1 MKFELKLYLF
11 CIMVYFSQGVIYEVG
26 SIISVSALFIIC
38 LIGLK
43 YMIIEI
49 VQKKIN
55 TISKLFFFLLALNV
69 LGFLFFNTLQSDV
82 GLSNIKRILFV
93 IMGGYFPFTYWSKR
107 NMLSKS
113 ILILYFYCLMI
124 LSVLCFLYYEV
135 LLTSEY
141 NRDNIVN
148 NIGYMF
154 VFLFPFIY
162 FIKNKWMSLISI
174 IVVILFV
181 LLSAKRGAIIVSLV
195 NILIYSYFNIKYALS
210 YNSLL
215 SKLRKIVAIILLVC
229 GLIFIYNELILSNEF
244 LLSRIET
251 FESNRKFN
259 YLALINN
266 WYNSDSYLNL
276 IFGFGFVSSVL
287 YTPEKVLAHNDWLE
301 LLTSFGLLG
310 VILYVT
316 IIVLISFKIKTIK
329 NDRNRFI
336 LKTILVSWI
345 FVSMFSMW
353 YNQIYAIFHTQLMAY
368 VLGSIIINKKGNEN
382 TVLYR

>member
-1 MKFELKLYLF
+1 
-11 CIMVYFSQGVIYEVG
+11 MVYFSQGVIYEVG

>member
-1 MKFELKLYLF
+1 
-11 CIMVYFSQGVIYEVG
+11 
-26 SIISVSALFIIC
+26 
-38 LIGLK
+38 
-43 YMIIEI
+43 
-49 VQKKIN
+49 
-55 TISKLFFFLLALNV
+55 
-69 LGFLFFNTLQSDV
+69 
-82 GLSNIKRILFV
+82 
-93 IMGGYFPFTYWSKR
+93 
-107 NMLSKS
+107 
-113 ILILYFYCLMI
+113 
-124 LSVLCFLYYEV
+124 
-135 LLTSEY
+135 
-141 NRDNIVN
+141 
-148 NIGYMF
+148 MF

-162 FIKNKWMSLISI
+162 LIKNKWMSLISI

-181 LLSAKRGAIIVSLV
+181 LLSAKRGVIVVCLV

-251 FESNRKFN
+251 FESKRKFN

-276 IFGFGFVSSVL
+276 IFGFGFVSTAL